1 MSSSILTAASA
12 LRNHQTFMNVIANNI
27 ANMNTVG
34 FKSSNILFQD
44 MLSRSLSAGAAPAEN
59 RGGLNPM
66 QIGLGMQVGSIT
78 TNMGQGILQSTGRPQ
93 DLALTGSGFFVYA
106 GAQQPIYSRDGSLGM
121 DAAGNLVNLGTGLRV
136 QGWTADETGTVNT
149 AQAITDLNIPI
160 GAPMAAVATSGVDL
174 SGNLDASAAINDSI
188 TTTVQFYD
196 SLGGLNAVELT
207 FTKTAANTWS
217 VDLDPSTGTNV
228 ALSAPAPATVTFNER
243 GQLIAPADGKI
254 SFTGTLTNGAANVNI
269 ALNIGSLSQLE
280 SPGADQLYVTNQNG
294 RAPGQM
300 IDFNISDT
308 GEVVAIYSNGLLKTL
323 GQLAVAEFVNPSA
336 LLKAGQNGYTL
347 SNNSGDAQIVQ
358 AGERT
363 TMSAGFLELSNV
375 DLTLEFSEM
384 IRAQRGFQANSRVIT
399 SSDEMIQ
406 ELVNLV
412 R

>member
-1 MSSSILTAASA
+1 MSSSMLTAASA
-12 LRNHQTFMNVIANNI
+12 LRNHQTYMNVIANNI
-27 ANMNTVG
+27 ANMNTIG

-44 MLSRSLSAGAAPAEN
+44 MLSRSISAGAAPADN
-59 RGGLNPM
+59 RGGINPM
-66 QIGLGMQVGSIT
+66 QIGLGMQLGSIT
-78 TNMGQGILQSTGRPQ
+78 TQMGQGVLQSTGRPQ

-136 QGWTADETGTVNT
+136 QGWKANDDGAINT
-149 AQAITDLNIPI
+149 AAAIGDLTIPI
-160 GAPMAAVATSGVDL
+160 GAPMAAVATSGVDM
-174 SGNLDASAAINDSI
+174 SGNLNAGAAINDSI

-196 SLGGLNAVELT
+196 SLGGLNALELT

-217 VDLDPSTGTNV
+217 VDLDPAAGSNV

-254 SFTGTLTNGAANVNI
+254 NFTGTLTNGAANVNI
-269 ALNIGSLSQLE
+269 ALNISSLSQLE
-280 SPGADQLYVTNQNG
+280 SADGGQLYVTNQNG

-300 IDFNISDT
+300 IDFNIADT

-323 GQLAVAEFVNPSA
+323 GQLAIAEFVNPSA
-336 LLKAGQNGYTL
+336 LLKSGGNGYAQ
-347 SNNSGDAQIVQ
+347 SANSGDAQIVQ
-358 AGERT
+358 AGDRT
-363 TMSAGFLELSNV
+363 TISAGFLELSNV